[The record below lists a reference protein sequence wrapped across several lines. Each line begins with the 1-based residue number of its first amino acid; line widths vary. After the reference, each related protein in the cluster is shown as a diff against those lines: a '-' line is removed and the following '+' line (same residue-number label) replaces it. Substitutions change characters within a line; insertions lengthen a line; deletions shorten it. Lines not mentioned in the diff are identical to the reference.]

1 MHTGYLEWIDTS
13 PLSAILPTSQLAP
26 LLTNTRSTYRT
37 MPNLRNAKK
46 ALRQSDK
53 RAQRNKI
60 AKAEIKSLRVKLRKA
75 LTASNLDEAK
85 SVAQL
90 VGKKLDKAVKK
101 NIFKKNTVARY
112 KSRMMKKI
120 NALKNA

>member
-1 MHTGYLEWIDTS
+1 
-13 PLSAILPTSQLAP
+13 
-26 LLTNTRSTYRT
+26 
-37 MPNLRNAKK
+37 MPNLKNAKK
-46 ALRQSDK
+46 AIRQSDK

-75 LTASNLDEAK
+75 LTASNLDEAAT
-85 SVAQL
+85 VAQL